1 MRAIRWFL
9 RWIILSLDSLF
20 PPRPLIR
27 DASAQSKVDQQCTR
41 LSLYQFDGC
50 PFCVKVRRAIRRLGL
65 KIELRDA
72 QNNARFAEELLA
84 GGGQRQVPCLRILN
98 GEDGGSVRW
107 MYESSEIIA
116 YLESRFGT

>member
-1 MRAIRWFL
+1 MKAIRWFL
-9 RWIILSLDSLF
+9 RWIILTLDSLF
-20 PPRPLIR
+20 PPRSLVR
-27 DASAQSKVDQQCTR
+27 EATVQSKVDQQCTK
-41 LSLYQFDGC
+41 LSLYQFEGC

-84 GGGQRQVPCLRILN
+84 GGGQRQVPCLRIV
-98 GEDGGSVRW
+98 EDSGSVRW
-107 MYESSEIIA
+107 MFESSEIIA